1 MRVFLLGLAACA
13 STPLPSA
20 PAAQATHVRAPIAA
34 PTACTVERRAVVG
47 GVLSASFVEALRDD
61 VTAPLERGVC
71 ACAGPHALAASSS
84 LRVNVLVDPN
94 VGRVQTV
101 GTDLDHGEGLAFDW
115 AGFEYCLATELR
127 QAALPHRPLGTC
139 AEPGGS
145 GGRVML
151 SLIVHAR

>member
-1 MRVFLLGLAACA
+1 MRVLLLCLAACA
-13 STPLPSA
+13 STPLPPP
-20 PAAQATHVRAPIAA
+20 PAAPVAERAPT
-34 PTACTVERRAVVG
+34 PTSCTVGRQPHVG

-61 VTAPLERGVC
+61 VTMPVERGVC

-94 VGRVQTV
+94 VGRVQRIA
-101 GTDLDHGEGLAFDW
+101 TDLDHGEGPDFDW
-115 AGFEYCLATELR
+115 PGFERCLASELR
-127 QAALPHRPLGTC
+127 EAELPLRPLGTC

-151 SLIVHAR
+151 SLVVHTR